1 MTRNRYP
8 ISTATGVALTLMLA
22 TAGPAAAGPY
32 GASEAVATPGGGN
45 TAFVQL
51 KQISGFTGQLTLS
64 ESNGSYEPV
73 GNSFN
78 KLAKFRLSVNCPSG
92 YHPDNAGLR
101 IRGGDVVNFNL
112 QLLAP
117 GGLAPGQTSWQQV
130 YDNEPW
136 KFDAVVDAGG
146 DALDAAGNNG
156 PVYVSLDEVLD
167 SRTEFYG
174 WCIPDSALSGQT
186 AFYYDSAQEGTDLY
200 PMTRVRYQ
208 AVGGTAKAPRLQIMT
223 APTPPQR
230 PRTAERLRHRDR
242 AASATNAKT
251 GLKAPG
257 GCPYDCPP
265 PAPRLRIK
273 KR

>member
-1 MTRNRYP
+1 MTQNHT
-8 ISTATGVALTLMLA
+8 SLA
-22 TAGPAAAGPY
+22 TASLLAIAITAAATSTQAGPFN
-32 GASEAVATPGGGN
+32 GPTEVGIPSAPN
-45 TAFVQL
+45 TSFVQL

-92 YHPDNAGLR
+92 YHPDNAGVRLR
-101 IRGGDVVNFNL
+101 GNDVMNFNL
-112 QLLAP
+112 PLLAP
-117 GGLAPGQTSWQQV
+117 GALAPGQTSWQQD

-136 KFDAVVDAGG
+136 IFDAVVDAGG
-146 DALDAAGNNG
+146 NALDAAGNNG
-156 PVYVSLDEVLD
+156 PVYVSLDKVLD

-174 WCIPDSALSGQT
+174 WCIPDSTLSGQT

-208 AVGGTAKAPRLQIMT
+208 AMGGTAKAPRLQIMT
-223 APTPPQR
+223 TPRVPLQ
-230 PRTAERLRHRDR
+230 PPPAERLRHRNR
-242 AASATNAKT
+242 AAPAVKAKT
-251 GLKAPG
+251 ELKAPG

-265 PAPRLRIK
+265 PAHELRLSN
-273 KR
+273 